1 MVKMEFVPHICRE
14 IILGPSM
21 SESKK
26 CMAILWWKRVS
37 ISLIRLLENRESN
50 GQEKEVDIIH
60 ASSLTELSRDKRDVT
75 WLYDRLYRVIDPHV
89 NWVVAMSC

>member
-1 MVKMEFVPHICRE
+1 MIKMEFVPHISRE
-14 IILGPSM
+14 ILLGPLM
-21 SESKK
+21 SESEKSI
-26 CMAILWWKRVS
+26 AILRWKGVFVS
-37 ISLIRLLENRESN
+37 IVRLLKNRESN
-50 GQEKEVDIIH
+50 GQEQEVDIIH